1 MLSRYTV
8 TCLVLLVSN
17 KLGSETIHTSF
28 SPELAVTIP
37 ATVLFTFRGT
47 LMHKERGMLRGV
59 EEDRQ
64 HAAFSSFSYFSTLEQ
79 SYEILE
85 F

>member
-8 TCLVLLVSN
+8 TCLVLLLVSN

-37 ATVLFTFRGT
+37 GTVLFTFRGT

-59 EEDRQ
+59 VEDGQ
-64 HAAFSSFSYFSTLEQ
+64 HAAFSFVHHFSTLEQ
-79 SYEILE
+79 SYEIL
-85 F
+85 